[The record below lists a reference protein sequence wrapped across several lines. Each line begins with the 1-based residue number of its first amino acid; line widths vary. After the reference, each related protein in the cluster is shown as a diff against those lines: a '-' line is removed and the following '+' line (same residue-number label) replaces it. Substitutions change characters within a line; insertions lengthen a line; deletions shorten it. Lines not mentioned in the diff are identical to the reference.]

1 MGIVILFLKFIK
13 ILTPPIVWDNLKKLK
28 NNFKK
33 YYSLDNL
40 DQKIEKYLNYRN
52 GFFVELGA
60 NDGINQ
66 SNTLYFERNKNW
78 KGLLIEPYLP
88 NYLKCIKNRSKKNY
102 FFCNA
107 CVSFNYKKAFVKL
120 IYNNLITIP
129 LGVESDLRNQ
139 DYVGN
144 RKLIFGSPATTLN
157 KLLQKANAPKKI
169 DLLSLDVEGGEIEVL
184 KGINHNNFRFKL
196 ICVEARNIKK
206 IKKYL
211 NSFNYE
217 LKEKLSSG
225 DYLFADKCMN
235 KLA

>member
-1 MGIVILFLKFIK
+1 LKFIK
-13 ILTPPIVWDNLKKLK
+13 ILTPPIIWDSFKRLKD
-28 NNFKK
+28 NFKK
-33 YYSLDNL
+33 SYSLNNL
-40 DQKIEKYLNYRN
+40 DRKIEKYLNYRN

-60 NDGINQ
+60 NDGVNQ

-120 IYNNLITIP
+120 IYNNLMTIP
-129 LGVESDLRNQ
+129 VGVESDLRNQ

-144 RKLIFGSPATTLN
+144 GQFIFGAPATTLN
-157 KLLQKANAPKKI
+157 KLLKKSNAPKKI
-169 DLLSLDVEGGEIEVL
+169 DFLSLDVEGGEIEVL
-184 KGINHNNFRFKL
+184 KGINHNIFRFKL
-196 ICVEARNIKK
+196 ICVEARNINK

-217 LKEKLSSG
+217 LKEKLSSA
-225 DYLFADKCMN
+225 DYLFEDKSMN
-235 KLA
+235 KLV

>member
-1 MGIVILFLKFIK
+1 MFLKFIK
-13 ILTPPIVWDNLKKLK
+13 ILTPPIIWDSFKRLKD
-28 NNFKK
+28 NFKK
-33 YYSLDNL
+33 SYSLNNL
-40 DQKIEKYLNYRN
+40 DRKIEKYLNYRN

-60 NDGINQ
+60 NDGVNQ

-120 IYNNLITIP
+120 IYNNLMTIP
-129 LGVESDLRNQ
+129 VGVESDLRNQ

-144 RKLIFGSPATTLN
+144 GQFIFGAPATTLN
-157 KLLQKANAPKKI
+157 KLLKKSNAPKKI
-169 DLLSLDVEGGEIEVL
+169 DFLSLDVEGGEIEVL
-184 KGINHNNFRFKL
+184 KGINHNIFRFKL
-196 ICVEARNIKK
+196 ICVEARNINK

-217 LKEKLSSG
+217 LKEKLSSA
-225 DYLFADKCMN
+225 DYLFEDKSMN
-235 KLA
+235 KLV

>member
-1 MGIVILFLKFIK
+1 MFLKFIK
-13 ILTPPIVWDNLKKLK
+13 ILTPPIIWDSFKRLKD
-28 NNFKK
+28 NFKK
-33 YYSLDNL
+33 SYSLNNL
-40 DQKIEKYLNYRN
+40 DRKIEKYFNYRN

-60 NDGINQ
+60 NDGVNQ

-120 IYNNLITIP
+120 IYNNLMTIP
-129 LGVESDLRNQ
+129 VGVESDLRNQ

-144 RKLIFGSPATTLN
+144 GQFIFGAPATTLN
-157 KLLQKANAPKKI
+157 KLLKKSNAPKKI
-169 DLLSLDVEGGEIEVL
+169 DFLSLDVEGGEIEVL
-184 KGINHNNFRFKL
+184 KGINHNIFRFKL
-196 ICVEARNIKK
+196 ICVEARNINK

-217 LKEKLSSG
+217 LKEKLSSA
-225 DYLFADKCMN
+225 DYLFEDKSMN
-235 KLA
+235 KLV

>member
-1 MGIVILFLKFIK
+1 LKFIK
-13 ILTPPIVWDNLKKLK
+13 ILTPPIIWDSFKRLKD
-28 NNFKK
+28 NFKK
-33 YYSLDNL
+33 SYSLNNL
-40 DQKIEKYLNYRN
+40 DRKIEKYFNYRN

-60 NDGINQ
+60 NDGVNQ
-66 SNTLYFERNKNW
+66 SNTLYFESNKNW

-120 IYNNLITIP
+120 IYNNLMTIP
-129 LGVESDLRNQ
+129 VGVESDLRNQ

-144 RKLIFGSPATTLN
+144 GQFIFGAPATTLN
-157 KLLQKANAPKKI
+157 KLLKKSNAPKKI
-169 DLLSLDVEGGEIEVL
+169 DFLSLDVEGGEIEVL
-184 KGINHNNFRFKL
+184 KGINHNIFRFKL

-225 DYLFADKCMN
+225 DYLFEDKSMN
-235 KLA
+235 KLV

>member
-1 MGIVILFLKFIK
+1 MFLKFIK
-13 ILTPPIVWDNLKKLK
+13 ILTPPIIWDSFKRLIDS
-28 NNFKK
+28 FKK

-60 NDGINQ
+60 NDGVNQ

-88 NYLKCIKNRSKKNY
+88 NYLKCIKNRSSKNY

-120 IYNNLITIP
+120 IYNNLMTIP
-129 LGVESDLRNQ
+129 VGVESDLRNQ
-139 DYVGN
+139 DYEVN
-144 RKLIFGSPATTLN
+144 RQFIFGAPAITLN
-157 KLLQKANAPKKI
+157 KLLQKSNAPEKI

-184 KGINHNNFRFKL
+184 KGINHNIFRFKL
-196 ICVEARNIKK
+196 ICIEARNIKK

-211 NSFNYE
+211 SSFNYE

-225 DYLFADKCMN
+225 DYLFQDKSMN
-235 KLA
+235 KLV

>member
-1 MGIVILFLKFIK
+1 LFLKFIK
-13 ILTPPIVWDNLKKLK
+13 ILTPPIIWDSFKRLKD
-28 NNFKK
+28 NFKK
-33 YYSLDNL
+33 SYSLNNL
-40 DQKIEKYLNYRN
+40 DRKIEKYFNYRN

-60 NDGINQ
+60 NDGVNQ

-120 IYNNLITIP
+120 IYNNLMTIP
-129 LGVESDLRNQ
+129 VGVESDLRNQ

-144 RKLIFGSPATTLN
+144 GQFIFGAPATTLN
-157 KLLQKANAPKKI
+157 KLLKKSNAPKKI
-169 DLLSLDVEGGEIEVL
+169 DFLSLDVEGGEIEVL
-184 KGINHNNFRFKL
+184 KGINHNIFRFKL
-196 ICVEARNIKK
+196 ICVEARNINK

-217 LKEKLSSG
+217 LKEKLSSA
-225 DYLFADKCMN
+225 DYLFEDKSMN
-235 KLA
+235 KLV